1 MDIAFDVISGSW
13 CSEGRA
19 LRDSS
24 PSGKDFQVEEVSAQ
38 GEWTVDR
45 LGTISVSGSNFQA
58 SEGAGPVPSFCTD
71 LFQAEEPCFLHMHP
85 SSRFLFLGIHVLLDV
100 EDADPCFCHMRT
112 INFPILGG

>member
-24 PSGKDFQVEEVSAQ
+24 PSGKDFQVEEVSAWS
-38 GEWTVDR
+38 EWAVDR
-45 LGTISVSGSNFQA
+45 LRAISVSGSNFQA
-58 SEGAGPVPSFCTD
+58 SEGAGPVTPSCTG
-71 LFQAEEPCFLHMHP
+71 LSQAEEPCFPHMH